1 MGIEI
6 ERKFLVSG
14 DGWRRHITAR
24 QQLRQGYLSGTGAV
38 TIRVRTID
46 DRQGFLTIKGGGSA
60 LERSEFEYEI
70 PVLDARALLEMV
82 SGTVLAKRRNL
93 LDLSPGDW
101 IVDEFEGR
109 HEGLVMA
116 EIELDRPDTA
126 LDLPDWIG
134 IEVTSDPQFYNYSLA
149 TLPTGEEI

>member
-6 ERKFLVSG
+6 ERKFLVKG
-14 DGWRRHITAR
+14 DGWRKHVTT
-24 QQLRQGYLSGTGAV
+24 QQALRQGYLSGTGAV
-38 TIRVRTID
+38 TVRVRTID
-46 DRQGFLTIKGGGSA
+46 DARSYITIKGGGSA
-60 LERSEFEYEI
+60 LARSEFEYEI
-70 PVLDARALLEMV
+70 PILDARALLRMA

-109 HEGLVMA
+109 HKGLVMA
-116 EIELDRPDTA
+116 EIELERPDTA
-126 LDLPDWIG
+126 LDLPPWIG

-149 TLPTGEEI
+149 TQPGSGEI